1 MKVFLLINC
10 TKGKLNTAK
19 KAQLASNKE
28 TKLRC
33 NPNFPTLKITYVYN
47 KFAIK
52 QPIEIEI
59 VLYLKLLNLNKAL

>member
-10 TKGKLNTAK
+10 TKGKLNTAI

-28 TKLRC
+28 TKLKC

-52 QPIEIEI
+52 
-59 VLYLKLLNLNKAL
+59 